1 MHESILSCS
10 TAFRVILWFV
20 QSTKLVQL
28 HSVPHNIELCEWC
41 TILFC
46 RNLPIFLW
54 PQVLHLDN
62 SQFTNSKPLLY
73 STCTCKGWK
82 ETAITHWVSSQKHC
96 TRKCIPQET
105 TKVFSWKHSQS
116 LLTTIYR
123 HLCDIRHLPTSLLC
137 LSSPMWQLYL
147 PPVPL
152 TGPGWCGTADFNHSL
167 PGKCLFS
174 SVSRE
179 PLPLSELSLWSM
191 TRHIPV
197 AVLLNLT
204 HYISSLACL
213 PLSFCSL
220 LICFRLAESHY
231 VPKMKKSLSPLH
243 KSPGFRD

>member
-1 MHESILSCS
+1 M
-10 TAFRVILWFV
+10 
-20 QSTKLVQL
+20 
-28 HSVPHNIELCEWC
+28 PHNIELFEWC
-41 TILFC
+41 TIVFW
-46 RNLPIFLW
+46 RNLPICFCGHMFGTW
-54 PQVLHLDN
+54 KIP
-62 SQFTNSKPLLY
+62 NSKFQSLY
-73 STCTCKGWK
+73 CTAHVLVKAEK
-82 ETAITHWVSSQKHC
+82 ETAITHWESSQKHYP
-96 TRKCIPQET
+96 RKCIPQET

-116 LLTTIYR
+116 LLTAIYR
-123 HLCDIRHLPTSLLC
+123 HLCDIRHLPTSLFC

-152 TGPGWCGTADFNHSL
+152 TGPGWCRTADFNQSL

-204 HYISSLACL
+204 HYISSLSLAF
-213 PLSFCSL
+213 LSFCSL

-243 KSPGFRD
+243 KSPGLRD